1 MGKYFNVTVKPTITA
16 SKQTGAFADA
26 DVLFD
31 WTAFDIPKGANRLIS
46 ITSLVR
52 GTNGADQASGFDFE
66 LFFAKSDS
74 NGTAP
79 TTFGDDGAAVD
90 TPGWFNNL
98 IGMQFFD
105 VSSNNIGSSNDLVY
119 MSMFQ
124 SGSRGGGPD
133 LVLQGEAD
141 SGANVGYDT
150 IYVAG
155 IAQGAFSFSTA
166 VETTAAEDVSALSTA
181 IIGGTSA
188 LDNGS
193 GGTAATLNKFV
204 VGDILHAEDDII
216 LGEISALTANTITF
230 RHDGVNQLHGNGNLL
245 YEVPDDLTAWKI
257 QNGAGAA
264 GDLADGDEIYNIHP
278 ITLRFGLE
286 K

>member
-79 TTFGDDGAAVD
+79 TTLGDLNAAVD
-90 TPGWFNNL
+90 TPGWFNL
-98 IGMQFFD
+98 VIGRTEVD
-105 VSSNNIGSSNDLVY
+105 ASASSNDGDLIY
-119 MSMFQ
+119 MNVMSTVAD
-124 SGSRGGGPD
+124 SIHWKP
-133 LVLQGEAD
+133 LVLQGEPN
-141 SGANVGYDT
+141 SGTNVGYDKL
-150 IYVAG
+150 YVAG
-155 IAQGAFSFSTA
+155 IAKHAFDFSTNVFTTGT
-166 VETTAAEDVSALSTA
+166 VEGDD
-181 IIGGTSA
+181 GTITS
-188 LDNGS
+188 LTVDNDS
-193 GGTAATLNKFV
+193 GGDPTATKVFA
-204 VGDILHAEDDII
+204 VGDVLHQQGDIV
-216 LGEISALTANTITF
+216 LGTVKTIADTTITF
-230 RHDGVNQLHGNGNLL
+230 ESG
-245 YEVPDDLTAWKI
+245 LT
-257 QNGAGAA
+257 G
-264 GDLADGDEIYNIHP
+264 GDLADSQEIYNVNP
-278 ITLRFGLE
+278 ITLIFSFE